1 MTAMQEE
8 LSNAPVRKVT
18 SSGDWI
24 PRPPE
29 RWTLTGHRNPITR
42 VAFHPVFTILAS
54 ASEDTTIRIYDYE
67 TGEYERTLKGHTKAV
82 QDLAFDP
89 KGNFLGKPQ
98 ISLFWFS
105 TSLCRSWSLPIKY
118 GQKLGCS
125 CMNCSIMPFNNSVVL
140 KRSEHQNL

>member
-1 MTAMQEE
+1 MDLESKMTAMQEE

-89 KGNFLGKPQ
+89 KGNFLGKLQNPFLVILLSQ
-98 ISLFWFS
+98 A
-105 TSLCRSWSLPIKY
+105 LCRSWSY
-118 GQKLGCS
+118 VSFGVECS
-125 CMNCSIMPFNNSVVL
+125 YSVMNLLHLII
-140 KRSEHQNL
+140 QQ

>member
-1 MTAMQEE
+1 MDLESKMTAMQEE

-89 KGNFLGKPQ
+89 KGNFLGKPLIPHFAFLHYFVVQ
-98 ISLFWFS
+98 R
-105 TSLCRSWSLPIKY
+105 LCLTCTFKT
-118 GQKLGCS
+118 
-125 CMNCSIMPFNNSVVL
+125 
-140 KRSEHQNL
+140 